1 VNFKTW
7 HSGQDRTSAT
17 TIPTTLPCFALAT
30 RRCRTARARRHREPV
45 TARPVWVCHLT
56 ATPSPLPNP
65 SPTWPLI
72 RPQLSTSPLSPP
84 PLKGHHPHGRRS
96 PFPTSPFSCSKR
108 AHCLSSAA
116 LHRVQSRLTGALP
129 LPSSPSFRPHWCPL
143 RSTELR
149 HRLGNHRASVFH
161 RPHRRH
167 GSWVSPHR
175 CLFVRHA
182 APAPLVLTPPPLPQL
197 VRWCARACRASA
209 TTLRMVTMRVS
220 APSALR
226 RLGPPR
232 CLGC

>member
-1 VNFKTW
+1 LNSNSPHVSHYHTHHTPLFCAGHLVLSHRPRPPPPGASYRTTGVGVPPDSNTEPPPQPVP
-7 HSGQDRTSAT
+7 HVAADRTA
-17 TIPTTLPCFALAT
+17 ALYLT
-30 RRCRTARARRHREPV
+30 SV
-45 TARPVWVCHLT
+45 T
-56 ATPSPLPNP
+56 
-65 SPTWPLI
+65 
-72 RPQLSTSPLSPP
+72 P